1 MNSDGWKKLRFAE
14 ILSVPL
20 KNGLTKPTKVRGVG
34 YKMVNMGELFAN
46 SIIRETDME
55 RVPMTESEFDNY
67 LLESYDLLFAR
78 QSLTIEGA
86 GKCSLF
92 IGSSEPTT
100 FEGHLIRAR
109 INKVFAEPSY
119 LYYYFNSNYGKDQI
133 KSIVS
138 VTAAAGIRGSDLA
151 NLEILLPPL
160 DTQRFI
166 VDILSALDDKI
177 ELNRQTNATLEA
189 LAQAIFKE
197 WFVDFNYPGATGE
210 MVDSELGPI
219 PRGWRVGILSEVLSS
234 IESGSRPKGGVGD
247 LAEGIPSIGAENI
260 NGLGFYD
267 FSKEKFVSE
276 EFFAKL
282 KSGIVKSE
290 DVLLYKDG
298 ASLGRKTMFMD
309 GFPHQICA
317 INEHVFILRSNNLI
331 NQLFLYFWLDQS
343 YMTENIKSLNSNSA
357 QPGINQP
364 AVRSLPI
371 LIPEKTISEKFE
383 QIVKPLLSKLFNDC
397 KESYSLSL
405 LRDKLLPKLMS
416 GEIQI

>member
-1 MNSDGWKKLRFAE
+1 MSSDLKKYKLDEFAKLVKKQYQPNADEELIYIGLEHIEQQTLRINGYGNSKNVISQKYRFSSGDILFGKLRPYFR
-14 ILSVPL
+14 
-20 KNGLTKPTKVRGVG
+20 KVFRPKFDGVCSTDIWVIKAKKDFDQG
-34 YKMVNMGELFAN
+34 FLFYFLAN
-46 SIIRETDME
+46 
-55 RVPMTESEFDNY
+55 
-67 LLESYDLLFAR
+67 
-78 QSLTIEGA
+78 QS
-86 GKCSLF
+86 F
-92 IGSSEPTT
+92 IDACNSGSSGTRMPRADWD
-100 FEGHLIRAR
+100 HLSETEW
-109 INKVFAEPSY
+109 K
-119 LYYYFNSNYGKDQI
+119 
-133 KSIVS
+133 
-138 VTAAAGIRGSDLA
+138 
-151 NLEILLPPL
+151 LPPL
-160 DTQRFI
+160 STQRRI
-166 VDILSALDDKI
+166 ADILSALDDKI

-189 LAQAIFKE
+189 IAQAIFKE
-197 WFVDFNYPGATGE
+197 WFVDFRYPGATGE

>member
-1 MNSDGWKKLRFAE
+1 MNSESWKAWKIGE
-14 ILSVPL
+14 IGRIVTGKTPSTKIEKNFGNKYPFITPRDMLGQKRIYETERYLSDEGMTAVKSCLLPKNAICVSCIGSDMGKVVMTTTNCVTNQQLNSVICNESMFQPEFIYYALTNISEEL
-20 KNGLTKPTKVRGVG
+20 KNVG
-34 YKMVNMGELFAN
+34 HHSTAIPILNKSDFSNFQIAA
-46 SIIRETDME
+46 
-55 RVPMTESEFDNY
+55 P
-67 LLESYDLLFAR
+67 DL
-78 QSLTIEGA
+78 
-86 GKCSLF
+86 
-92 IGSSEPTT
+92 P
-100 FEGHLIRAR
+100 
-109 INKVFAEPSY
+109 
-119 LYYYFNSNYGKDQI
+119 
-133 KSIVS
+133 
-138 VTAAAGIRGSDLA
+138 
-151 NLEILLPPL
+151 
-160 DTQRFI
+160 TQRCI
-166 VDILSALDDKI
+166 AEILSALDDKI
-177 ELNRQTNATLEA
+177 ELNRQTNATIEA
-189 LAQAIFKE
+189 IAQAIFKE
-197 WFVDFNYPGATGE
+197 WFVDFNCPGATGE